1 MGISAMMTHKGKA
14 TKDIV
19 LVTVLQKTNSKICCQ
34 QAGDP
39 GRPFTKAGEKNSAS
53 ALKVVR
59 HRGIPSYSRRVS
71 F

>member
-1 MGISAMMTHKGKA
+1 MSISAMMTHKGKA

-39 GRPFTKAGEKNSAS
+39 GRPFTKAGEKNQCLS
-53 ALKVVR
+53 LKGGQAWG
-59 HRGIPSYSRRVS
+59 HSLLFQEG
-71 F
+71 

>member
-1 MGISAMMTHKGKA
+1 MSISAMMTHKGKA

-39 GRPFTKAGEKNSAS
+39 GRPFTKAGEKKSVPQ
-53 ALKVVR
+53 L
-59 HRGIPSYSRRVS
+59 
-71 F
+71 